1 MGSKSPNSQIDR
13 LVADVQTGER
23 RAARRACDQLMDY
36 WEHHD
41 PELDDL
47 LNLLVEAAQS
57 GSDAA
62 LEVVLTAI
70 HQLGLAR
77 PAITRLIIE
86 PNAVDEVAQA
96 TLVKVEANL
105 AKFERR
111 SKFRTWLYSVARNEA
126 LMRLRRENGSATPN
140 SDEVEDTAT
149 AGRRMSSIVVTRATV
164 RDALDALAEP
174 YRETMLLR
182 VENELE
188 YDEIA
193 AHLGVPIGTVRS
205 RLAKARTML
214 TERLEFT

>member
-1 MGSKSPNSQIDR
+1 MDR
-13 LVADVQTGER
+13 LVADVRKGER
-23 RAARRACDQLMDY
+23 RAAHRACDQLMDY
-36 WEHHD
+36 WEQHD

-47 LNLLVEAAQS
+47 LDLLVEAAQS
-57 GSDAA
+57 GSVAA

-86 PNAVDEVAQA
+86 PTAVDEVAQA
-96 TLVKVEANL
+96 TLIKVEANL

-126 LMRLRRENGSATPN
+126 LMRLRRENGSTTPN
-140 SDEVEDTAT
+140 TDEVEDTAS

-182 VENELE
+182 VDNELE

-193 AHLGVPIGTVRS
+193 AQLGIPIGTVRS
-205 RLAKARTML
+205 RLAKARTIL
-214 TERLEFT
+214 AVKLEFT

>member
-1 MGSKSPNSQIDR
+1 MGDKSPNSQMDR
-13 LVADVQTGER
+13 LVADVRKGER
-23 RAARRACDQLMDY
+23 RAANRACDQLMIY
-36 WEHHD
+36 WEQHD

-47 LNLLVEAAQS
+47 LDLLVEAAQS

-62 LEVVLTAI
+62 LEVVLTGI

-86 PNAVDEVAQA
+86 PSAVDEVAQA
-96 TLVKVEANL
+96 TLIKVEANL

-126 LMRLRRENGSATPN
+126 LMRLRRENGSTTSN
-140 SDEVEDTAT
+140 TDEVEDTAS

-174 YRETMLLR
+174 YKETMLLR
-182 VENELE
+182 VDNELE

-193 AHLGVPIGTVRS
+193 AHLGIPIGTVRS